1 MLKTKISAALAA
13 GSLLL
18 STVSPAFAAT
28 TLEVTGNGSDSK
40 SNVNFT
46 QNRNVSVVQ
55 NNDANVENKI
65 DVKANT
71 GDNSADDNTGGD
83 VKVKTGESKV
93 EIEVSNLLNK
103 NAASVDCCET
113 GDVEVKVSGNG
124 SDSENKASLDLGGKK
139 EIFQNNNA
147 DVKNDVEVDQTTG
160 KNDTDD
166 NTGGDVTVE
175 TGKAWTGVK
184 LLTAANA
191 NSAKIGGG
199 DSNGGSLSAWITGN
213 GSDSDNTIDLDLGG
227 DTSIVQ
233 ENNADVEN
241 DVDVDQETG
250 DNSAEDNT
258 GGNVKIKTGL
268 AHAIVAVDNLV
279 NFNVADVDCGCVLDV
294 EAKVAANGTDSENEI
309 KGELG
314 NDLELFQGEKS
325 NADLDNDVEVD
336 GDTGDNDADDNT
348 GAYDESSDPSIETG
362 AAHSDTGITNAGNVN
377 VFGQGDVDLDLDFDW
392 DSLLDFL
399 GL

>member
-1 MLKTKISAALAA
+1 MLKTKFYAALAA
-13 GSLLL
+13 GSLLV
-18 STVSPAFAAT
+18 STVSPAFATT
-28 TLEVTGNGSDSK
+28 TLQVTGNGSDST

-55 NNDANVENKI
+55 NNDAKINNNV

-83 VKVKTGESKV
+83 VNVKTGESKV

-124 SDSENKASLDLGGKK
+124 SDSDNKVGLDLGGKK
-139 EIFQNNNA
+139 EIFQNNKA
-147 DVKNDVEVDQTTG
+147 DVKNDVKVKQETG
-160 KNDTDD
+160 DNNAND
-166 NTGGDVTVE
+166 NTGGDIKIE

-199 DSNGGSLSAWITGN
+199 NSNGGMLSAWITGN
-213 GSDSDNTIDLDLGG
+213 GSDSDNTLDLDLGG

-233 ENNADVEN
+233 ENDADIEN
-241 DVDVDQETG
+241 DVNVNQNTG
-250 DNSAEDNT
+250 ENEADDNT
-258 GGNVKIKTGL
+258 GGEVKIKTGM
-268 AHAIVAVDNLV
+268 AHAMVAVDNLV

-294 EAKVAANGTDSENEI
+294 EAKVAANGTGSDNEI
-309 KGELG
+309 MGDLG
-314 NDLELFQGEKS
+314 NDLALFQGEKS
-325 NADLDNDVEVD
+325 QADLNNDVKVKGE
-336 GDTGDNDADDNT
+336 TGDNDADDNT

-362 AAHSDTGITNAGNVN
+362 AAHSATGITNAGNVN